1 MTDHI
6 PTHAPSDAFRATLE
20 AEVVKTFHR
29 EARFAA
35 DRRVLINRRI
45 RALSLVGL
53 GLVMGF
59 TTEYASGQVQD
70 NRERNRLLM
79 VAESDLEIAKLR
91 LKLSEDEAALTRE
104 RAAVGAV
111 PAQATREAELEL
123 RAARFRVARIQ
134 LNLAEIAAS
143 ASEPRDELTA
153 PRVGGRDY
161 VSERLRLDAA
171 ITQDRLR
178 NAEEELAETE
188 RAVRAGVRPEAVLM
202 EARTQ
207 SEDFKAVLA
216 QLALQLRLREQ
227 FLAGQLASD
236 AMTREVRRNEV
247 MMDLQRVN
255 RAYQMAQSR
264 LETLRREASVGAVTQ
279 LEAKRAEVEVL
290 ELAAQLKRL
299 ELELSEL
306 SVRREER

>member
-70 NRERNRLLM
+70 NRERNRLLL
-79 VAESDLEIAKLR
+79 VAESDLEMAKLR
-91 LKLSEDEAALTRE
+91 LKLAEDEATLFRE
-104 RAAVGAV
+104 RANVGAV
-111 PAQATREAELEL
+111 SPQSVRAAEMEL

-143 ASEPRDELTA
+143 SSEPRDELSA
-153 PRVGGRDY
+153 PRVGGKDF

-171 ITQDRLR
+171 IAQDRLAS
-178 NAEEELAETE
+178 AEEELAEVE
-188 RAVRAGVRPEAVLM
+188 RAVRAGVRPDAALM
-202 EARTQ
+202 EVRTQ
-207 SEDFKAVLA
+207 VEDFKAVLA
-216 QLALQLRLREQ
+216 QLALRLRLREQ
-227 FLAGQLASD
+227 FLAGQLAGD
-236 AMTREVRRNEV
+236 ALTREVRRNEL
-247 MMDLQRVN
+247 MGDLQRVN
-255 RAYQMAQSR
+255 RAYQVAEAR
-264 LETLRREASVGAVTQ
+264 LQTLRRDASVGAVMQ
-279 LEAKRAEVEVL
+279 LEVKRAEVEVL

-306 SVRREER
+306 VVRRDQR